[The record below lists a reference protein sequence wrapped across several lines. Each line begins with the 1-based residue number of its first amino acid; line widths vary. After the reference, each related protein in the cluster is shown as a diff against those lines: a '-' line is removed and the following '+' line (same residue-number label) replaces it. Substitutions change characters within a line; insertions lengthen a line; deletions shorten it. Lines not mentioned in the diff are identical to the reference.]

1 RRDLL
6 ARAAAPHCRQHR
18 GMSPCRFVASS
29 ATRHPFGHVVR
40 SLLGAY
46 AMVTS
51 FATIRLGNLIC
62 EPVYLPT

>member
-1 RRDLL
+1 
-6 ARAAAPHCRQHR
+6 
-18 GMSPCRFVASS
+18 MSPCRFVASS